1 MKNRRRKR
9 KLKKSVKITLVLLLV
24 IGLLSYPTYKLLTK
38 EKTPT
43 NETKPNIEEK
53 EKHYELSLIAVGD
66 NLIPV
71 QYIKM
76 LINMPIIMVMIS
88 NQ

>member
-1 MKNRRRKR
+1 MNKRRRKR
-9 KLKKSVKITLVLLLV
+9 KLKKEFKISLIIILI

-43 NETKPNIEEK
+43 NNEIKPNIEEK

-66 NLIPV
+66 
-71 QYIKM
+71 K
-76 LINMPIIMVMIS
+76 
-88 NQ
+88 

>member
-1 MKNRRRKR
+1 MSKRRRKR
-9 KLKKSVKITLVLLLV
+9 KLKKGFKISLIIILI

-38 EKTPT
+38 EKPSIKDDNKIT
-43 NETKPNIEEK
+43 EEK

-66 NLIPV
+66 NLIHSS
-71 QYIKM
+71 YIKM
-76 LINMPIIMVMIS
+76 QINMLITTDMIS